1 MTIEKT
7 YKNFNEITKEQVIL
21 LEVWDDEKEPD
32 DNWMENY
39 QETILDALNFRPNDF
54 LTSHLE
60 LSTEE
65 VENEEETIQKLEEEY
80 IEGLLDCTYQI
91 FKVDLVGDYNNYHA
105 LMNIYY
111 SETLKS
117 YMLPVYGYGISWNQI
132 APY

>member
-21 LEVWDDEKEPD
+21 LEVWDDGKEPD
-32 DNWMENY
+32 ENWMENY
-39 QETILDALNFRPNDF
+39 QETILDSLNFRPNDF

-60 LSTEE
+60 LSAEE
-65 VENEEETIQKLEEEY
+65 LENEEETMQLLEDEY
-80 IEGLLDCTYQI
+80 VEGLLDCTYQI
-91 FKVDLVGDYNNYHA
+91 FKVKLVGDYNNYHA

-111 SETLKS
+111 SETLKI